1 MATRIKFIPIR
12 CCGHRQSRCPHLEC
26 DLLTPTTTSGLPQLS
41 EVPPVGHHKRS
52 VMVFWDCPGKPFSQ
66 GARQVLCARWA
77 RPLRPGAGGPVGQVL
92 ATGCAASAVPG
103 NGGGVR
109 QGLGE
114 CVRSP
119 ACKVSATFPGCGR
132 QASGRRSPRPVPVVT
147 QCRGTR
153 GSARRCRLR
162 RRFSPEPAARF
173 RCAPGP

>member
-1 MATRIKFIPIR
+1 
-12 CCGHRQSRCPHLEC
+12 
-26 DLLTPTTTSGLPQLS
+26 
-41 EVPPVGHHKRS
+41 
-52 VMVFWDCPGKPFSQ
+52 MVSWDCPGKPFSQ

-92 ATGCAASAVPG
+92 ATGCAASAAPG

-109 QGLGE
+109 QGPRE

-147 QCRGTR
+147 QSRGTR

-173 RCAPGP
+173 RCAPGPSPPRSRSLRPKRHHALTLQEEKQRQIQPNGADAEHLQQGTLRSD